1 MTKTQTERLWVVSDP
16 KKSNTASGAPKKG
29 SQRVHGR
36 SQSSS
41 ILSPGVPMLQKMKR
55 FSGGLPRIA
64 IDQKKKVIIHI
75 LSKTKWVITQ
85 DWVIP
90 QNSLARKMSNHP
102 SFDFCLLKIIH
113 KNPFTQPSLIGDEST
128 RLIHPVLSA
137 HVGNTIFNPSVEI
150 HIVLRVELQS
160 RGLKKKTRASGCAET
175 KINQVS
181 TAP

>member
-1 MTKTQTERLWVVSDP
+1 
-16 KKSNTASGAPKKG
+16 
-29 SQRVHGR
+29 
-36 SQSSS
+36 
-41 ILSPGVPMLQKMKR
+41 
-55 FSGGLPRIA
+55 
-64 IDQKKKVIIHI
+64 
-75 LSKTKWVITQ
+75 
-85 DWVIP
+85 
-90 QNSLARKMSNHP
+90 MSNHP